1 MNKYV
6 LAVSGGVD
14 SVVLLDM
21 LSKQSGVEIILA
33 HFDHGIRDNS
43 DKDAKFVAELA
54 KKYGYRI
61 ESKREN
67 LGKKANEELA
77 RERRYAFLREVAKK
91 YNAHLMTAHHAG
103 DVIET
108 IAINFERG
116 TGWRGLSAVDSDIIR
131 PLVHTKK
138 EEILNYAKL
147 HNLEWREDSTNKSDN
162 YLRNR
167 IRKQLIDIEHDVQFQ
182 LLGLWSE
189 QKQLKKEIDKEVLA
203 LLKKNSEL
211 GKDKK
216 RRYSRYF
223 FIHIDEIT
231 AIECLRRVCRSK
243 LTRPQLKKLLHMIKT
258 AKSGKKF
265 HAGGK
270 IVVNFTSRNFNV
282 ELIK

>member
-1 MNKYV
+1 MTKIV

-21 LSKQSGVEIILA
+21 LSKQDGVELIVA
-33 HFDHGIRDNS
+33 HFDHGIRDDS
-43 DKDAKFVAELA
+43 SEDAKFVAELA
-54 KKYGYRI
+54 RQYGYKF
-61 ESKREN
+61 ESKREI

-77 RERRYAFLREVAKK
+77 RERRYTFLREVAKK
-91 YNAHLMTAHHAG
+91 HNAHLMTAHHAG

-131 PLVHTKK
+131 PLAHTKK

-147 HNLEWREDSTNKSDN
+147 YNLNWREDSTNNSDD

-167 IRKQLIDIEHDVQFQ
+167 IRRKLSDIEHDIQFQ
-182 LLGLWSE
+182 LLALWSE
-189 QKQLKKEIDKEVLA
+189 QKRLKREIDKEVLE
-203 LLKKNSEL
+203 LLKNNSQL

-223 FIHIDEIT
+223 FIHIDEMV
-231 AIECLRRVCRSK
+231 ALECLRRVCRSK
-243 LTRPQLKKLLHMIKT
+243 LTRPQLRKLLYMIKT

-270 IVVNFTSRNFNV
+270 ILVNFTSRNFNV